1 MLLVI
6 IGLVA
11 ASIITMFPAP
21 MTARVELR
29 KRLAQTLRSIGGMYS
44 ILASQ
49 ILIPETA
56 TMASTEEQAKGLRRL
71 ALELQRQIAD
81 ERSFLQLSTY
91 EPPLRGQFPKE
102 NYISVLQ
109 HVSTMADLVYL
120 MVSEMIGLLRCILC
134 GLRCNHGNLRA
145 LPPMKCKLMSGNK
158 LQKQWLNTEEIM

>member
-56 TMASTEEQAKGLRRL
+56 TMTSTEEQAKGLRRL

-81 ERSFLQLSTY
+81 ERSFLQLSSY
-91 EPPLRGQFPKE
+91 EPPLRGRFPKE
-102 NYISVLQ
+102 NYVSVLQ

-120 MVSEMIGLLRCILC
+120 MVSDEMVGLLRCILG
-134 GLRCNHGNLRA
+134 GLVCNHVNFRA
-145 LPPMKCKLMSGNK
+145 LPPMKCKLM
-158 LQKQWLNTEEIM
+158 